1 MDTLLYNTVE
11 LFELDLDI
19 YNNIFRNSSRII
31 ENMENSKKTIST
43 FEKLSEDMYLSLF
56 KKNIELEPMEK
67 ISPVYWLN
75 YTIIE
80 KLLETDEFEDLK
92 QNCSLSF
99 FKSILATDLL
109 GQKLI
114 KSFKELSVNN
124 KAFNS
129 RLDTHEK
136 HIEEYR
142 KENNSKEIDI
152 KALKAIRN
160 KTLDNIHDIDK
171 YISEYNLVYTSI
183 SEALKQFLA
192 TFKTIATWGFNDNRL
207 TPTSYEEKIEVS
219 AKLRTLKKVKDISE
233 MAGRFKESAS
243 RLQRKKVK
251 EEGLEICGVELGN
264 EIHKVLPS
272 ERLFLA
278 RESTKKSF
286 YKKLT
291 QKELLSYKYKNNR
304 CKSKGPIIC
313 CIDTSGSME
322 GELEVWSKSVAIS
335 LLDIA
340 VKQKREFVAIM
351 FSNKVYK
358 VLEFTKHRI
367 EPSKLYELATFFY
380 GSGTNFIEPLEKSI
394 ELISSARYKYADIVF
409 ITDGKAYIE
418 PEFVEKFKSVKEKKE
433 FRMITVNVAD
443 EIEEG
448 LNELNDI
455 QILLSALTEEEIEAA
470 NNTLFAI

>member
-124 KAFNS
+124 KTFNS

-160 KTLDNIHDIDK
+160 KILDNIHDIDK
-171 YISEYNLVYTSI
+171 YISEYNLVYTSV

-192 TFKTIATWGFNDNRL
+192 TFKTIVTWGFNDNRL

-243 RLQRKKVK
+243 ELQRKKVK

>member
-1 MDTLLYNTVE
+1 MDTLSCNTVE
-11 LFELDLDI
+11 FFELDLDI
-19 YNNIFRNSSRII
+19 YNNIFKNSPRII
-31 ENMENSKKTIST
+31 ENMESFKKTIST

-56 KKNIELEPMEK
+56 KKNIVFKAMEN
-67 ISPVYWLN
+67 ISPEYWFN
-75 YTIIE
+75 SVIIK
-80 KLLETDEFEDLK
+80 KLFEIDEFEDLK
-92 QNCSLSF
+92 QSCSLNF

-109 GQKLI
+109 GQELI
-114 KSFKELSVNN
+114 KSFKELAMNS
-124 KAFNS
+124 KAFSAKLNNQV
-129 RLDTHEK
+129 K
-136 HIEEYR
+136 YIEEYR
-142 KENNSKEIDI
+142 RDKDSKEKDTISLGAI
-152 KALKAIRN
+152 KN
-160 KTLDNIHDIDK
+160 KILNNINDIDK
-171 YISEYNLVYTSI
+171 YISDHNLVYTSV

-192 TFKTIATWGFNDNRL
+192 TFKTIATWGFDDNRL

-219 AKLRTLKKVKDISE
+219 AKLRTLRKVKDISE

-243 RLQRKKVK
+243 ELQRKKVK
-251 EEGLEICGVELGN
+251 EEGLEVCGVELGN
-264 EIHKVLPS
+264 EIHKILPS
-272 ERLFLA
+272 EKLFLA

-304 CKSKGPIIC
+304 AKSKGPIIC

-340 VKQKREFVAIM
+340 IKQKREFVAIM

-367 EPSKLYELATFFY
+367 EPNKLYELATFFY

-418 PEFVEKFKSVKEKKE
+418 PEFVEEFLFIKEKKE
-433 FRMITVNVAD
+433 FRMITVNVSD

-448 LNELNDI
+448 LNQINDT
-455 QILLSALTEEEIEAA
+455 QILLSALTEEEIEEA

>member
-1 MDTLLYNTVE
+1 MDTLLCNAVDF
-11 LFELDLDI
+11 FELDLDI
-19 YNNIFRNSSRII
+19 YNNIFQNSPRII
-31 ENMENSKKTIST
+31 ENMENFKKTIST
-43 FEKLSEDMYLSLF
+43 SEKLSEDMYLSLF
-56 KKNIELEPMEK
+56 KKNIELEPMER

-75 YTIIE
+75 YIIIK
-80 KLLETDEFEDLK
+80 KLYEIDEFEDLK
-92 QNCSLSF
+92 EICTLNF

-109 GQKLI
+109 SQELI
-114 KSFKELSVNN
+114 KSFKELSINN
-124 KAFNS
+124 KPFGIKLEN
-129 RLDTHEK
+129 HEK
-136 HIEEYR
+136 YIEEYR
-142 KENNSKEIDI
+142 KEKSLTI
-152 KALKAIRN
+152 KNTSSLETIKN
-160 KTLDNIHDIDK
+160 KISNNIHEIDK
-171 YISEYNLVYTSI
+171 YISDYNLIYTSV
-183 SEALKQFLA
+183 SETLKSFLA
-192 TFKTIATWGFNDNRL
+192 TFKTIATWGFDDNRL

-219 AKLRTLKKVKDISE
+219 AKLRTLRKVKDISE

-243 RLQRKKVK
+243 ELQRKKVK
-251 EEGLEICGVELGN
+251 EEGLEVCGVELGD

-272 ERLFLA
+272 EKLFLA
-278 RESTKKSF
+278 RKSTKKSF

-304 CKSKGPIIC
+304 AKSKGPIIC

-322 GELEVWSKSVAIS
+322 GEREVWSKSVAIS

-340 VKQKREFVAIM
+340 IKQKREFVAVM

-367 EPSKLYELATFFY
+367 EPGKLYELATFFY

-409 ITDGKAYIE
+409 ITDGKAYID
-418 PEFVEKFKSVKEKKE
+418 PEFVEKFKLVKEKKE

-455 QILLSALTEEEIEAA
+455 QILLSALTDEEIEEA

>member
-1 MDTLLYNTVE
+1 MDTLLCNAVE
-11 LFELDLDI
+11 FFELDLDI
-19 YNNIFRNSSRII
+19 YNNIFKNSPRII
-31 ENMENSKKTIST
+31 ENMESFKKTIST

-56 KKNIELEPMEK
+56 KKNIELMHMED
-67 ISPVYWLN
+67 ISPKYWLN
-75 YTIIE
+75 YIIIK
-80 KLLETDEFEDLK
+80 KLYEIDEFEDLK
-92 QNCSLSF
+92 ESCSLNF

-109 GQKLI
+109 GQELI
-114 KSFKELSVNN
+114 KSLKELSMNS
-124 KAFNS
+124 KAFGTK
-129 RLDTHEK
+129 LDNQIK
-136 HIEEYR
+136 YIEDYR
-142 KENNSKEIDI
+142 KEKELKEKDLNALEAI
-152 KALKAIRN
+152 KSQI
-160 KTLDNIHDIDK
+160 LDNIHDIDK
-171 YISEYNLVYTSI
+171 YISDYNLVYASV
-183 SEALKQFLA
+183 SEALRQFLA
-192 TFKTIATWGFNDNRL
+192 TFRTIATWGFDNNRL

-219 AKLRTLKKVKDISE
+219 AKLRTLRKVKDISE

-243 RLQRKKVK
+243 ELQRKKIK
-251 EEGLEICGVELGN
+251 EEGLEVCGVELGN

-272 ERLFLA
+272 EKLFLA

-304 CKSKGPIIC
+304 AKSKGPIIC

-322 GELEVWSKSVAIS
+322 GEREVWSKSVAIS

-340 VKQKREFVAIM
+340 INQKREFVAVM

-394 ELISSARYKYADIVF
+394 ELISGARYKYADIVF

-418 PEFVEKFKSVKEKKE
+418 PEFVEEFKFVKEKKE

-448 LNELNDI
+448 LNELNDT
-455 QILLSALTEEEIEAA
+455 QILLSALTEEEMEEA

>member
-1 MDTLLYNTVE
+1 MDTLLCNAVE
-11 LFELDLDI
+11 FFELDLDI
-19 YNNIFRNSSRII
+19 YNNIFQNSPRII
-31 ENMENSKKTIST
+31 ENMGSFKKTIST
-43 FEKLSEDMYLSLF
+43 FEKLSEDIYLSLF
-56 KKNIELEPMEK
+56 KKNIDLEPVER

-75 YTIIE
+75 YIIIKRLYE
-80 KLLETDEFEDLK
+80 IDEFEDLK
-92 QNCSLSF
+92 ENCSLNF

-109 GQKLI
+109 GLELI
-114 KSFKELSVNN
+114 KGFKELSMKN
-124 KAFNS
+124 KTFGAKLES
-129 RLDTHEK
+129 HEK
-136 HIEEYR
+136 YIEEYR
-142 KENNSKEIDI
+142 KEKGLAVENASSLESIESKILNNLHEID
-152 KALKAIRN
+152 K
-160 KTLDNIHDIDK
+160 H
-171 YISEYNLVYTSI
+171 ISDYNLIYTSV
-183 SEALKQFLA
+183 SEALKSFLA
-192 TFKTIATWGFNDNRL
+192 TFKTIATWGFDDNRL
-207 TPTSYEEKIEVS
+207 TPTSYEEKVEVS
-219 AKLRTLKKVKDISE
+219 AKLRTLRKVRDISE

-243 RLQRKKVK
+243 ELQRKKVK
-251 EEGLEICGVELGN
+251 EEGLEVCGVELGN

-272 ERLFLA
+272 EKLFLA

-291 QKELLSYKYKNNR
+291 QKELLSYRYKNNR
-304 CKSKGPIIC
+304 AKSKGPIIC

-322 GELEVWSKSVAIS
+322 GEREVWSKSVAIS

-340 VKQKREFVAIM
+340 IKQKREFVAVM

-394 ELISSARYKYADIVF
+394 ELISGARYKYADIVF
-409 ITDGKAYIE
+409 ITDGKAYID
-418 PEFVEKFKSVKEKKE
+418 PEFVERFKLVKDKKE
-433 FRMITVNVAD
+433 FRMITVNVAN

-455 QILLSALTEEEIEAA
+455 QILLSSLTDEEIEEA